1 MFSIMLP
8 KYPRLAALS
17 AFFVAM
23 FGITF
28 SASATGLLIPKDRNL
43 PPLAI
48 SYHRIE
54 VSIDNGTATTKVDQ
68 AFRNHTSQ
76 VLEATYVFP
85 VPDGASVDDFA
96 LYINGKRV
104 EGKVLEKNQAR
115 GIYEEIVR
123 RMADPGLLEWMGHN
137 LFQARVYP
145 VPAGGEQKVEIAFS
159 QVLPFDGG
167 VYKYTYPL
175 KGAHGPSP
183 TTLQDLTLTAK
194 VRSKIPIRSLY
205 SPSHDI
211 YVRRKTDDVATVG
224 FEKDKARLDQDFVL
238 YYSVSQK
245 DIGLNLLTY
254 RPSDEPGYFL
264 LMMSPKSSYAED
276 EILEKS
282 VTFVIDTSGS
292 MQGTKMQN
300 AKEALKHCLTR
311 LGPRDSFNII
321 RFSSDVESWANEFKA
336 VTTDSVNDGVRFVDS
351 MEAAGGTAIHEAL
364 LLAMGGRTR
373 KTHLVVFITDGR
385 PTVGE
390 TALESILRDVNA
402 ANETRARVFV
412 FGVGDDLNAHLLDRI
427 AEENGGTSA
436 YVRGDSDMET
446 TIASFFEKV
455 SYPVLVDPK
464 VDIIGGKTYGIL
476 PKRLPDL
483 FRGSQVILTGRYRDA
498 GDILVRLHGEVEQ
511 RSMNFDFEG
520 TLPKESGEHG
530 FIARLWATRQVG
542 YLLDEIRLRGESKE
556 LRDEIIQLGTRFGIV
571 TPYTSYLVTEPNS
584 PMAPP
589 NPRPIILGSQR
600 PAPEDIRRQLEA
612 QGGAGMGTGG
622 PAGAPKT
629 DTGARGWEM
638 DNEAPAAQ
646 SRITSADELK
656 AAEGSVAVESAKK
669 IVRMKSVE
677 RSREDK
683 DVPIRHVKGKT
694 LKWNGKE
701 WVDETYKSGM
711 KTIEVRYMSEA
722 YFDIAQQIPELAELM
737 AVGTDVVIVRKNTAL
752 MVRAAAGK
760 DRISTQELDS
770 LR

>member
-1 MFSIMLP
+1 MIQTLSPKLMLGW
-8 KYPRLAALS
+8 LAV
-17 AFFVAM
+17 FFTT
-23 FGITF
+23 FGVISSGF
-28 SASATGLLIPKDRNL
+28 ATGLLIPKDRNL

-54 VSIDNGTATTKVDQ
+54 VAIDNGTATTKVDQ
-68 AFRNHTSQ
+68 AFRNHTNQ

-85 VPDGASVDDFA
+85 VPDGAAVDDFA
-96 LYINGKRV
+96 LYINGQRV

-167 VYKYTYPL
+167 LYKYTYPL
-175 KGAHGPSP
+175 KGAQGPSAA
-183 TTLQDLTLTAK
+183 TLQDLTLTAK
-194 VRSKIPIRSLY
+194 VRSRIPIRSLY
-205 SPSHDI
+205 SPTHDI

-264 LMMSPKSSYAED
+264 LMMSPKSSYAEE

-292 MQGTKMQN
+292 MQGEKMNN
-300 AKEALKHCLTR
+300 AKVALKHCLTR
-311 LGPRDSFNII
+311 LGARDSFNII

-336 VTTDSVNDGVRFVDS
+336 VTTDSVQEGVRFVDS
-351 MEAAGGTAIHEAL
+351 MEPAGGTAIHEAM
-364 LLAMGGRTR
+364 LAAVAGRTS
-373 KTHLVVFITDGR
+373 KTHLIVFITDGR

-390 TALESILRDVNA
+390 TGLDAILRDVGA
-402 ANETRARVFV
+402 ANEARARVFV
-412 FGVGDDLNAHLLDRI
+412 FGVGEDLNAHLLDRI

-446 TIASFFEKV
+446 TIAAFFDKV
-455 SYPVLVDPK
+455 SYPVLIDPK
-464 VDIIGGKTYGIL
+464 VDIMGGKTYGVL

-498 GDILVRLHGEVEQ
+498 GDILVRLHGEVER
-511 RSMNFDFEG
+511 RSIHFDFEG
-520 TLPKESGEHG
+520 TLPKETGEHA

-542 YLLDEIRLRGESKE
+542 YLLDEIRLRGESQE
-556 LRDEIIQLGTRFGIV
+556 LRDEVIQLGTRFGIV

-584 PMAPP
+584 PMSPP
-589 NPRPIILGSQR
+589 SRRPMVQGNQR
-600 PAPEDIRRQLEA
+600 PVPADAPWPTGGRNGA
-612 QGGAGMGTGG
+612 GTSMGGA
-622 PAGAPKT
+622 AGAPK
-629 DTGARGWEM
+629 AEAASRGWDM
-638 DNEAPAAQ
+638 DNESAPSQ
-646 SRITSADELK
+646 SRITSTDDLK

-677 RSREDK
+677 RPREDK

-701 WVDETYKSGM
+701 WVDEAYKTGM
-711 KTIEVRYMSEA
+711 KTIEVRYMSDA
-722 YFDIAQQIPELAELM
+722 YFDIAQEIPELAEMM
-737 AVGTDVVIVRKNTAL
+737 AVGTDVLIVRNKAAL
-752 MVRAAAGK
+752 MVRANSGK
-760 DRISTQELDS
+760 DRISSQELDA